1 LDDPSRQ
8 TFNHNE
14 TPTEADHA
22 MRPAGRRW
30 SLLQGIL
37 ILLALA
43 MAVALILSVTGLL
56 GGPQSALAPGT
67 PAAKARPTQAP
78 TETPAAT
85 PTITL
90 SPIVVE
96 NTPTAE
102 NPMTAVAVIETATA
116 AAAQGGSTPRPPN
129 LATATPPLVVTPTR
143 TPYSLRQATL
153 AAAQATLDVLITG
166 TSTAT
171 PRALVTATASP
182 TYVVLT
188 PEATPAN
195 AATAAARAADFLA
208 RLAQVGEATPL
219 PTQWVTPLV
228 VTATPTA
235 ANRATAERLT
245 VVAYFGMLTGTPT
258 ATPANLW
265 TATPSPTYVVM
276 TAEATPANEA
286 TALARVAEMTR
297 QATRVGTSTPLP
309 ANWVTPVVVTATPT
323 AANQATAERLQV
335 AAYLLER
342 KATSTPTP
350 ANLWTPTPSPTYV
363 IITSVPTPRNA
374 LTAQARLAAD
384 DMAARRLGTA
394 TRLPDNWVTPVVVTM
409 TPTPLDPATRTYEIA
424 LATVNARTTGTP
436 TPTPANLWTATATP
450 WIDPDAVIYPT
461 ATYTP
466 TMTPTADPHLIPT
479 FLANRIGFL
488 SDREGGEPGYYVMDA
503 DGGNVQRL
511 TGPDA
516 YMAALVRDT
525 IDPSGQFQVFVSEP
539 RLARKDPQVG
549 KNYELSLRR
558 LADGLEWYIS
568 GGARGA
574 DYNPA
579 YCLAEPRYI
588 AYTSQ
593 QSGGDDIY
601 ALDLL
606 SASGDEPLQTVRLT
620 ENTWPWDKH
629 PSWSPDCQQ
638 IVFTSNRDGWQQIY
652 VMAWQ
657 GMGYPGGAARN
668 LSRNDYNDWDPVWFK

>member
-219 PTQWVTPLV
+219 PTQWVTPL
-228 VTATPTA
+228 
-235 ANRATAERLT
+235 
-245 VVAYFGMLTGTPT
+245 
-258 ATPANLW
+258 
-265 TATPSPTYVVM
+265 
-276 TAEATPANEA
+276 
-286 TALARVAEMTR
+286 
-297 QATRVGTSTPLP
+297 
-309 ANWVTPVVVTATPT
+309 VVTATPT